1 MKVQRYSFLVGLLV
15 VIFTLVSCGK
25 GPDISNI
32 PSIEFTGMS
41 KDTIKQSLVTDD
53 SFILY
58 VHIEDGD
65 GDIGDSSAA
74 NGFNF
79 FITDSRTG
87 LDYDQPYLIPMVP
100 EGLSKNGVIIDL
112 ELRLFPPCCIY
123 PDNTFPCEISD
134 QFPLDSLQLEINLM
148 DRAGNLSNTVTSDYL
163 YLRCNEE

>member
-1 MKVQRYSFLVGLLV
+1 MKVQRYSFLLGLLA
-15 VIFTLVSCGK
+15 VIFSMMSCGK
-25 GPDISNI
+25 GPNISDV
-32 PSIEFTGMS
+32 PSLEYTGIS

-65 GDIGDSSAA
+65 GDIGDDTAT

-79 FITDSRTG
+79 FIKDSRTG
-87 LDYDQPYLIPMVP
+87 EDYDQPYLIPMVP
-100 EGLSKNGVIIDL
+100 EGLSKNGVFIDL

-123 PDNTFPCEISD
+123 PDNTFPCEISEV
-134 QFPLDSLQLEINLM
+134 FPLDSLQLEISLM